1 MPAASQAH
9 GAKFGGEKIADLC
22 RRQLPFAGQLRRDR
36 WRGHQ
41 NPRRNGG
48 ENDDRRQ
55 QAGGE
60 NQPGRLG

>member
-1 MPAASQAH
+1 
-9 GAKFGGEKIADLC
+9 
-22 RRQLPFAGQLRRDR
+22 LRRDR

-41 NPRRNGG
+41 NPRRNGS